1 MAKRR
6 TKTILGIIVAIPA
19 LILLFVGGLWTYVI
33 ATTRPIHPDPNLVP
47 SSKHA
52 DPSRNWIAAVD
63 RGREIMRA
71 GLSDQNLPGV
81 SVAVGVGNEI
91 VWAEGFGFE
100 NIQTRQPVTPATRF
114 RIGTG
119 SIALTSAAVG
129 LLIEKGQMKLDDE
142 IQVYVPEYP
151 KKPWP
156 VTLRQL
162 MSHTS
167 GMGTDAGDEG
177 PFGEHCN
184 STREGL
190 RLFKDDNLRFQP
202 GTARR
207 FSSYGWI
214 LVSAAVEAAAREPF
228 MTFMRRQVFAPLGME
243 DTREDSPSETI
254 PNVPTFYFPRFAA
267 DTKYGP
273 DVMRPLDLT
282 CYAGAS
288 AFLSTPSDLVRFGL
302 AINNGKL
309 LQPATVQMLQAQQR
323 LPSGEETGYG
333 LGWDI
338 EAVTLAGEQTRWVGH
353 DGDVLGG
360 PAMALIIFPE
370 RGLTVAIASNTS
382 YAKAEELA
390 VRIAEVF
397 AAAKQ

>member
-19 LILLFVGGLWTYVI
+19 LILLFVAGLWTYVI
-33 ATTRPIHPDPNLVP
+33 ATTRPIHPDPALVP
-47 SSKHA
+47 SSKNA
-52 DPSRNWIAAVD
+52 DPSRNWTAAVD
-63 RGREIMRA
+63 RGRAIMRA
-71 GLSDQNLPGV
+71 ELSEQNLPGV
-81 SVAVGVGNEI
+81 SVAVGVADDI

-100 NIQTRQPVTPATRF
+100 NIQTRQPVTPGTRF

-119 SIALTSAAVG
+119 SIALTSAAAG
-129 LLIEKGQMKLDDE
+129 LLIERGQIKLDDE

-156 VTLRQL
+156 ITLRQL
-162 MSHTS
+162 MAHMS

-177 PFGEHCN
+177 PFGEHCDRTN
-184 STREGL
+184 EAL
-190 RLFKDDNLRFQP
+190 RIFKDDNLRFQP
-202 GTARR
+202 GTNRR
-207 FSSYGWI
+207 FSSYGWV
-214 LVSAAVEAAAREPF
+214 LVSAAIEAAAREPF
-228 MTFMRRQVFAPLGME
+228 MTFMRRQVFAPLGMD
-243 DTREDSPSETI
+243 DTLEDSPAASG
-254 PNVPTFYFPRFAA
+254 VPTFYFPRFSAE
-267 DTKYGP
+267 TKYGP
-273 DVMRPLDLT
+273 DVMRPIDLS
-282 CYAGAS
+282 CYAGAM

-302 AINNGKL
+302 AVNNGKL

-338 EAVTLAGEQTRWVGH
+338 EPVTLAGEQTRWVGH

-360 PAMALIIFPE
+360 PTMALITFPE
-370 RGLTVAIASNTS
+370 RGLVVAIASNTS

-390 VRIAEVF
+390 LRIAEIF
-397 AAAKQ
+397 AAAKR